1 MCCYE
6 GIYKNR
12 FGRSFGSHP
21 QANIDEMLVPPGFPR
36 DLMRARRTSIYQK
49 VYSFKYS
56 LIVIYNKDLINII
69 NFIIS
74 NILITCGKVCGKVY
88 EKSD

>member
-36 DLMRARRTSIYQK
+36 DLMRARS
-49 VYSFKYS
+49 
-56 LIVIYNKDLINII
+56 
-69 NFIIS
+69 
-74 NILITCGKVCGKVY
+74 G
-88 EKSD
+88 